1 MRPPDS
7 APFRFAVVI
16 LAAGASSRMGRPKML
31 LPWNET
37 TVLGHLIAQWQQT
50 DARQITVVCAA
61 NDVGI
66 NNELDRIG
74 FAREQRIINP
84 DASRG
89 MFSSIQV
96 AARWPGWNAT
106 LTHWAIAL
114 GDQPHLANATLR
126 AASEFAAQQLDKIF
140 QPSRN
145 GRPRHPVFLPRRIF
159 ETLANSTHHTLKEF
173 LGTYASEVRLTEV
186 NDPGLDFDL
195 DTPADFEEAR
205 ARFIT
210 Q

>member
-31 LPWNET
+31 LPWNGT
-37 TVLGHLIAQWQQT
+37 TVLGHLVSQWQKT
-50 DARQITVVCAA
+50 DASQIAVVCAA
-61 NDVGI
+61 NDKGI
-66 NNELDRIG
+66 NQELDRIG

-84 DASRG
+84 GASRG
-89 MFSSIQV
+89 MFSSIQA
-96 AARWPGWNAT
+96 AARWPGWNAA

-126 AASEFAAQQLDKIF
+126 AAGDFAAQQFDKIC
-140 QPSRN
+140 QPSWN
-145 GRPRHPVFLPRRIF
+145 GRPRHPVFLPRRVF
-159 ETLANSTHHTLKEF
+159 ETLAASTHQTLKEF
-173 LGTYASEVRLTEV
+173 LSEHASEARLIEV
-186 NDPGLDFDL
+186 NDPGLDLDL

-205 ARFIT
+205 TRFIT
-210 Q
+210 